1 MCYFKSYLPGEISK
15 HFLKCKGYCFNS
27 SQCYVAA
34 KFLRWNCPLW
44 PHDKVALGFFP
55 PWNVKNL
62 NCYLKK
68 KDPEDLACTYHNDS
82 SLVGSSLD
90 FGWVQL
96 YEKCNVLLIGSS
108 IFLLILI
115 KLLTK
120 LFLFLL
126 LILYSFVNKKFREID
141 LFDFTSF
148 FCITV
153 SLYSS
158 CFCSHLSY

>member
-27 SQCYVAA
+27 SQCSVAA
-34 KFLRWNCPLW
+34 KFLRWNCPFW

-68 KDPEDLACTYHNDS
+68 KTRKNLRVLMIMIRPCRILIRFW
-82 SLVGSSLD
+82 VGSTIWKMQCSPN
-90 FGWVQL
+90 W
-96 YEKCNVLLIGSS
+96 LIH
-108 IFLLILI
+108 ILSHVNKI
-115 KLLTK
+115 TK

-126 LILYSFVNKKFREID
+126 LILYSFVNKKIREID
-141 LFDFTSF
+141 LYLISRVFSA
-148 FCITV
+148 
-153 SLYSS
+153 
-158 CFCSHLSY
+158 

>member
-1 MCYFKSYLPGEISK
+1 MQGLLFQFLTMLCCCKIFEVKLPSLTSWQSGVRIFSTMKCEKSKLLLEK
-15 HFLKCKGYCFNS
+15 
-27 SQCYVAA
+27 
-34 KFLRWNCPLW
+34 
-44 PHDKVALGFFP
+44 
-55 PWNVKNL
+55 KN
-62 NCYLKK
+62 
-68 KDPEDLACTYHNDS
+68 DPEELACTYHNDS
-82 SLVGSSLD
+82 SLVWSSLD